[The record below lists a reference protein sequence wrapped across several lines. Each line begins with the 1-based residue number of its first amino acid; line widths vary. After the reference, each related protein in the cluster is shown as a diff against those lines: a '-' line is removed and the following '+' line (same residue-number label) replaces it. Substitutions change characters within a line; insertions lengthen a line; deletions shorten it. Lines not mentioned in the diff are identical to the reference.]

1 MANRIDVIGLGAGD
15 LDQLPLGI
23 YKRLKET
30 EQTVYVRTL
39 DHPVMAALQKEG
51 VSFSSYDRFY
61 EQEQSF
67 GEVYKRIADDLLEKA
82 KEADVL
88 YAVPGHPM
96 LAEMSVQ
103 LLLEQGEID
112 VNIIGG
118 QSYLDDLFVSL
129 KIDPIEGFQFVD
141 ATGFSRD
148 QLNYRNHLVFCQ
160 VYDQM
165 SASEVKLVL
174 LEDLPA
180 DYPVTIV
187 EAAGTSQEQKRSI
200 PLEELDRSAQISN
213 LTTVYVPPV
222 PEDLLNHTFS
232 RFREVIRILRG
243 PNGCPWDQEQT
254 HESLRRYL
262 IEEVYEVIDAIDE
275 EDDEGIVE
283 ELGDVLLQVMMHCQ
297 IGEDDGYFTVDDVI
311 RGVTEKMIHRHP
323 HVFGDVKVASTE
335 DVNSNWEKLK
345 REEKQERTSILDG
358 IPKSLPALMRS
369 YKIQKKARKAGF
381 EWEHVEE
388 IWDKFKEEIEEFKQA
403 AAAGNAE
410 EMEKELGDVFFVL
423 VNLAIQ
429 YGINPEFALTRTN
442 NKFISRFQ
450 YIEQQLQ
457 KEGKELE
464 EASLAEMDAYWN
476 EAKGKERL

>member
-118 QSYLDDLFVSL
+118 QSYLDDLFASL
-129 KIDPIEGFQFVD
+129 NIDPIEGFQFVD